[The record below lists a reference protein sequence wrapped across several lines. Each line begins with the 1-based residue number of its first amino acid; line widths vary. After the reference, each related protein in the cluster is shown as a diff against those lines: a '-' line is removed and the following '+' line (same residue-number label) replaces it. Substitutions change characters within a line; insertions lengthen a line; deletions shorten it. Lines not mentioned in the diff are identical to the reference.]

1 MMASLRCVILCSTQ
15 CVPKNKNIT
24 CAGMQKTWQTRLC
37 SCAVLVCE
45 FVQLVQFFNDL
56 VPDVLIHWIFKI
68 LYQPYQDGF
77 AVGCDEH

>member
-1 MMASLRCVILCSTQ
+1 
-15 CVPKNKNIT
+15 
-24 CAGMQKTWQTRLC
+24 MQKTWQTRLC